1 MTKPKP
7 IVAIVGRPNVG
18 KSTLFNKLVGE
29 RRAIIA
35 EEAGTTRDRQYGETE
50 WNGRIFTIIDTAG
63 LLVGDDDPDLPLLEI
78 IKRTHQQAQLA
89 IDEADVIVF
98 LVDSKDGLIAAD
110 EEVGEMLR
118 RSNKPVV
125 LGVNK
130 AETEERRQNSVEFY
144 NLGLDEPIPFSA
156 YHGTGTG
163 ELLDAITA
171 LLPSGE
177 EEDDDDD
184 SLKIA
189 IVGRPNVGKSSLLNK
204 LVGEERVV
212 VSAIPGTTRD
222 SIDTKVRFADRD
234 ITLIDTAGIRRRGSI
249 DQGIERYSVLRS
261 LRAIERCDIALLLV
275 DAEEGPTA
283 QDTHVAGMILEANKG
298 LAIIVNKWDT
308 IDKEV
313 FTFEAASKTIQ
324 EVFHFAPYAPLLFI
338 SALTG
343 QRVSKVLELA
353 LTIESERNKRISTS
367 DINNLLREAVRVHP
381 PTSMH
386 KGVHLR
392 LFYATQAQVAPP
404 VFLFFSN
411 APEQVHFGYKRY
423 LENRIREQYGFIGS
437 PIVLVFKSRDEEP
450 VTPHR
455 SGPNAVAAQRK

>member
-1 MTKPKP
+1 MPKTKP

-35 EEAGTTRDRQYGETE
+35 DEAGTTRDRQYGETE
-50 WNGRIFTIIDTAG
+50 WNGRQFTIVDTAG
-63 LLVGDDDPDLPLLEI
+63 LLVGDDDPNLPLAEI
-78 IKRTHQQAQLA
+78 VKRTHQQAQLA
-89 IDEADVIVF
+89 IDEADVILF
-98 LVDSKDGLIAAD
+98 LVDSKDGMIAAD
-110 EEVGEMLR
+110 EEVGDMLR
-118 RSNKPVV
+118 QSSKPVV

-130 AETEERRQNSVEFY
+130 AETEERRQNAVEFY
-144 NLGLDEPIPFSA
+144 NLGLEEPIPFSA

-171 LLPSGE
+171 ALPDGE
-177 EEDDDDD
+177 EEDEDDNT
-184 SLKIA
+184 LKIA

-212 VSAIPGTTRD
+212 VSDIPGTTRD
-222 SIDTKVRFADRD
+222 SIDTKVTFGERE

-249 DQGIERYSVLRS
+249 DQGVERYSVLRS
-261 LRAIERCDIALLLV
+261 LRAIERCDIALLLI

-283 QDTHVAGMILEANKG
+283 QDTHVAGMVIEANKG
-298 LAIIVNKWDT
+298 LAIIINKWDT
-308 IDKEV
+308 IDKEK
-313 FTFEAASKTIQ
+313 FTFEAATATMK

-338 SALTG
+338 SAKTG

-367 DINNLLREAVRVHP
+367 DLNNLLRDAVREHP

-392 LFYATQAQVAPP
+392 LYYATQAQVAPP

-423 LENRIREQYGFIGS
+423 LENRIRDQYGFIGS
-437 PIVLVFKSRDEEP
+437 PVVLVFKSRDEEER

-455 SGPNAVAAQRK
+455 SGPDALRRK